1 MTVLLVTVFIV
12 ATGLFAW
19 SLLKDMFKS
28 SKIEQLSIHARH
40 DDKGEPVDEQELKIA
55 MLLQIATELYDRDY
69 IDIEIKRSG
78 DTMWT
83 IESDVLL
90 PSKTFNQLKRAIIIQ
105 K

>member
-1 MTVLLVTVFIV
+1 MTVLLTTVFIV
-12 ATGLFAW
+12 ATGLLTW
-19 SLLKDMFKS
+19 SLLKDMFKT
-28 SKIEQLSIHARH
+28 SKIEQLSILARH

-78 DTMWT
+78 ETGWM

-90 PSKTFNQLKRAIIIQ
+90 PNITFTQIKRATD

>member
-1 MTVLLVTVFIV
+1 MTVLLTTVFITV
-12 ATGLFAW
+12 TGLLVW
-19 SLLKDMFKS
+19 SLLKDKFKS

-40 DDKGEPVDEQELKIA
+40 DDKEQTANEQELKIA

-78 DTMWT
+78 ETGWI

-90 PSKTFNQLKRAIIIQ
+90 PNITFSQIKRETG